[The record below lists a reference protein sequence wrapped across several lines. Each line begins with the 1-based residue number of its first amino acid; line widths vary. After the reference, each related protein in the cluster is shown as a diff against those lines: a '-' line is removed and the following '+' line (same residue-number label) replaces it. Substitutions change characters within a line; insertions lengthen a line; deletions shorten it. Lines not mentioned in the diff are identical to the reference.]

1 MTRPMTSGLSAKREI
16 TLPRLARIFRVCGY
30 LFVMTLVLGG
40 GVLGVST
47 AKAASGKG
55 DNPAILAKCRADLA
69 QRLKL
74 RAQDIKVVET
84 RAVTWHDAALG
95 MPRID
100 KMYAQVLTPGWRIV
114 FDARST
120 RYLYTASAKTF
131 SYGGPV
137 DLWSFSMLYLQ
148 PVRDDPDM
156 NGDLYQCSLLGTNS
170 VRLASGMSEYYP
182 QERGVVIFSRRT
194 SRSSFDLLYVK
205 TTDAKKIITLSSAF
219 DFGAAAMNEAQDKW
233 AAFSRPMVG
242 TAWNVVVAP
251 LAKGDAKEQTL
262 PLPDGTRPDRIA
274 WSGDQIIILVKKGE
288 KTAAYTISPASAT
301 PEWKAAAVENYPWFS
316 RFMLNK
322 SESLEI
328 TQVKE
333 NGKPGVEVARV
344 WFTGDRKVKATIS
357 GVTLRNYD
365 FLGMRFAYIRGER
378 GNVPV
383 VYTVDIETG
392 EVIPAYGEADRD
404 IKPFEYPPT
413 SKP

>member
-1 MTRPMTSGLSAKREI
+1 VNTAGATSKTLAIVVKCRED
-16 TLPRLARIFRVCGY
+16 LAR
-30 LFVMTLVLGG
+30 
-40 GVLGVST
+40 
-47 AKAASGKG
+47 
-55 DNPAILAKCRADLA
+55 
-69 QRLKL
+69 RLKL
-74 RAQDIKVVET
+74 PITDIKAVET
-84 RAVTWHDAALG
+84 RAVTWPDAALG
-95 MPRID
+95 MPQND
-100 KMYAQVLTPGWRIV
+100 KMYAQVLTPGWRIIL
-114 FDARST
+114 DARST

-131 SYGGPV
+131 RYGGPV

-148 PVRDDPDM
+148 PVPDDADM

-170 VRLASGMSEYYP
+170 VRLVSGVSQYYP
-182 QERGVVIFSRRT
+182 QEKGAVIFTRRT

-205 TTDAKKIITLSSAF
+205 ATDGKNITRLSSAF

-242 TAWNVVVAP
+242 AAWNVMVAP
-251 LAKGDAKEQTL
+251 LPKGDAKGQTL
-262 PLPDGTRPDRIA
+262 PLPDGVRPDRIA
-274 WSGDQIIILVKKGE
+274 WSGDQVIILVKKGE
-288 KTAAYTISPASAT
+288 KTVAYAITPAAAA

-328 TQVKE
+328 TQVDEK
-333 NGKPGVEVARV
+333 GKPSVEVARV
-344 WFTGDRKVKATIS
+344 WFTGDRKVKAKIN
-357 GVTLRNYD
+357 GVKLRDYD

-378 GNVPV
+378 ENKPA

-392 EVIPAYGEADRD
+392 EVIAAYGEADRD